1 MSLSLSSAF
10 SMSGDGRTAYL
21 FQCDGEEHF
30 AASPDKGGGAN
41 YSEQPLHA
49 GQQEFQPD
57 VQDAVRAAITS
68 EPIIQ
73 GIDAKD
79 YYIW

>member
-30 AASPDKGGGAN
+30 TASPEKGGGAN

-49 GQQEFQPD
+49 AQQ
-57 VQDAVRAAITS
+57 
-68 EPIIQ
+68 
-73 GIDAKD
+73 
-79 YYIW
+79 